1 MKTWGNH
8 QGKINVGKGYEPA
21 CIHVQVS
28 WLFICGG
35 FLIIL
40 IENIILSVISSTAST
55 CRSHFAKSVLLW
67 VILITVTVGESDA
80 HVTNTCYIY
89 TCSIFMK
96 YINQMFI
103 SFDWISFGEGLIV
116 MLAHSKLCLIML
128 PLQSYVIVWC
138 AIFHTLVKFK
148 MVFCTKTTFLNSGN
162 RHHSIH
168 VSGQVL
174 HWSISYEYLIHQL
187 FRRRK
192 SLKPRPQHEIYH
204 TRFASC
210 KMACFKLNFKAGVM
224 YIEKQIKTAWYFDRL
239 GYATFPTPKL
249 LRWFQRISLHNEIQN
264 WEKWNILSWIWSFE
278 KRTKC

>member
-1 MKTWGNH
+1 
-8 QGKINVGKGYEPA
+8 
-21 CIHVQVS
+21 
-28 WLFICGG
+28 
-35 FLIIL
+35 
-40 IENIILSVISSTAST
+40 
-55 CRSHFAKSVLLW
+55 
-67 VILITVTVGESDA
+67 
-80 HVTNTCYIY
+80 
-89 TCSIFMK
+89 MK
-96 YINQMFI
+96 YINQIFI

-116 MLAHSKLCLIML
+116 MLAHSKLYLIML

-210 KMACFKLNFKAGVM
+210 KMACFKLNFIAEVM

-239 GYATFPTPKL
+239 GMLRSL
-249 LRWFQRISLHNEIQN
+249 LQNYCGGSNASLCIMKYRTEKNEIFWVEFGVSRNVQN
-264 WEKWNILSWIWSFE
+264 AKIQSCFII
-278 KRTKC
+278 

>member
-8 QGKINVGKGYEPA
+8 QGKINVGRGMNLPVYMYVMV
-21 CIHVQVS
+21 IHLRRLPNNFN
-28 WLFICGG
+28 WKYNLIRYFIYG
-35 FLIIL
+35 FYMSITFGKI
-40 IENIILSVISSTAST
+40 
-55 CRSHFAKSVLLW
+55 HVLLW

-96 YINQMFI
+96 YINQIVI

-116 MLAHSKLCLIML
+116 MLAHSKLYLIML

-162 RHHSIH
+162 RHHPIH

-210 KMACFKLNFKAGVM
+210 KMACFKLNFIAEVM

-239 GYATFPTPKL
+239 GYATFPTPTL